1 MIKSVQVLGNEDLP
15 PLNEVFSIIRVAKR
29 SVMLNTPTM
38 EDSTLITMKP
48 NSTLP
53 NSNYG
58 GSEVFRSL
66 INKDGLW
73 CVYCKKPMHTKDT
86 S

>member
-1 MIKSVQVLGNEDLP
+1 
-15 PLNEVFSIIRVAKR
+15 
-29 SVMLNTPTM
+29 MLNTPTM